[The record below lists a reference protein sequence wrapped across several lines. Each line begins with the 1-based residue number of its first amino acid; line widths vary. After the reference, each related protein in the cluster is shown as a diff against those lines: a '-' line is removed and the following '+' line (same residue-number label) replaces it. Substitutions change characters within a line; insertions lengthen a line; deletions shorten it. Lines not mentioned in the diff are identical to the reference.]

1 MVATLLV
8 VGNEFSAPNGPS
20 ELGLG
25 SGDSHQVTLTPA
37 DWYFLLWMTISLPKG
52 VGLMAKDCSL
62 VCLRANQRR
71 AESHLISIPE
81 QGQGKLYIKEQ
92 GNCTS

>member
-37 DWYFLLWMTISLPKG
+37 DPGDADPSRLVFPIMDDNILAKRCWLDSKGLFLG
-52 VGLMAKDCSL
+52 VP
-62 VCLRANQRR
+62 
-71 AESHLISIPE
+71 ESEPA
-81 QGQGKLYIKEQ
+81 QG
-92 GNCTS
+92 